1 MKKMLTLLMVAAFST
16 VASATVI
23 EVETYDIGL
32 SGGKLGAAGD
42 AIMIGESVGVRI
54 RMLFKDYG
62 GTYPS
67 YDGYV
72 SDAFGVGI
80 NNISGSGAGTLS
92 ANVATTDKSGNPA
105 TYDITFNSGFD
116 AATKYAD
123 TAATNPIDGSGN
135 VTVLSGTSSGIVSAN
150 GQINGIILVE
160 GLILT
165 GDAGGTFT
173 LDMIAQA
180 GRYFDFQNNG
190 GTAGYGG
197 STAFTSD
204 VDSIGDMVVHVAIP
218 EPLTVSLL
226 GLGGLAAARR
236 RRRL

>member
-1 MKKMLTLLMVAAFST
+1 MLTLLMVAAFST

-54 RMLFKDYG
+54 RMLFNAYAG
-62 GTYPS
+62 FPS
-67 YDGYV
+67 YDGYAT
-72 SDAFGVGI
+72 DAFGVGI

-92 ANVATTDKSGNPA
+92 ANVATTDKNGNPA
-105 TYDITFNSGFD
+105 TYDITFDSGFD
-116 AATKYAD
+116 AATKYSAS
-123 TAATNPIDGSGN
+123 AATNPIDSSGN
-135 VTVLSGTSSGIVSAN
+135 VTVLSGTSSNIVSAN
-150 GQINGIILVE
+150 GQVNGVILVE

-165 GDAGGTFT
+165 GDAAGTFT

-180 GRYFDFQNNG
+180 GRYFDSQNNI
-190 GTAGYGG
+190 GTAGYGA
-197 STAFTSD
+197 STAFSSD

-236 RRRL
+236 RRL